1 VVDFA
6 HLFTPE
12 SLSAFA
18 QVIMIDLVLAGDNAV
33 VIGLAAAGLPLDQR
47 RKAIIVGIIAAT
59 VLRIGFAGVAIQL
72 LQIVGLLFAGGVLLL
87 WVCWKMWREL
97 RSGGHEGEG
106 MFNGDVNGAAATA
119 APRKTFAQAAWQ
131 ILIADVSMSLD
142 NVLAVAGA
150 ARDHPTALIFG
161 LGLSIL
167 LMGVAANF
175 IAGLLTK
182 HRWIA
187 YVGLAI
193 ILYVAGDMI
202 VRGALE
208 IRAEAFTG

>member
-1 VVDFA
+1 MVEF
-6 HLFTPE
+6 LNLTPE
-12 SLSAFA
+12 ALAAFA

-33 VIGLAAAGLPLDQR
+33 VIGLAAAGLPAAQR
-47 RKAIIVGIIAAT
+47 ARAVLVGVLAAT
-59 VLRIGFAGVAIQL
+59 VLRIAFASVAIEL
-72 LQIVGLLFAGGVLLL
+72 LEIVGLLLAGGILLL

-97 RSGGHEGEG
+97 RSPAHA
-106 MFNGDVNGAAATA
+106 NGAAAA
-119 APRKTFAQAAWQ
+119 ADGAPRKSFAQAAWQ
-131 ILIADVSMSLD
+131 IVVADVSMSLD

-150 ARDHPTALIFG
+150 ARDHPAALYFG
-161 LGLSIL
+161 LGLSIV
-167 LMGVAANF
+167 LMGVAANY

-202 VRGALE
+202 WRGTFEVWPGLL
-208 IRAEAFTG
+208 R